1 MKNTVKRILA
11 VMIPAVLACV
21 MFTGCAPAAGAEG
34 EGGGAMSFIML
45 ALIVVVFYFFMIR
58 PENKRKKK
66 IAEMRNNLGV
76 GDQITTIGGIV
87 GKIVALNDEFIT
99 IETGED
105 RVRIQL
111 AKWSVSTTGKDSS
124 EQGR

>member
-1 MKNTVKRILA
+1 MKNKIKRILA
-11 VMIPAVLACV
+11 VTLSALIMCL
-21 MFTGCAPAAGAEG
+21 MFTGCATEAAASG
-34 EGGGAMSFIML
+34 EGGSGAMSFIML
-45 ALIVVVFYFFMIR
+45 ALVVVVFYFFMIR

-66 IAEMRNNLGV
+66 IAEMRNNLSV

-111 AKWSVSTTGKDSS
+111 AKWSVSTTGKSS
-124 EQGR
+124 EEAR

>member
-1 MKNTVKRILA
+1 MKNTIKRILA
-11 VMIPAVLACV
+11 VIAPAILVCL
-21 MFTGCAPAAGAEG
+21 MFTGCAPAGAEG

-105 RVRIQL
+105 RVRMQL

-124 EQGR
+124 EQSR